1 MIYIVS
7 DVPIKIP
14 ASYLMNT
21 EKLILKSEWKGKGS
35 RIASTILE
43 KTNRVKGQP
52 LSNFKIYSQATSS
65 MKYGTGGRTG
75 K

>member
-35 RIASTILE
+35 RIANTILKE
-43 KTNRVKGQP
+43 KNKARGLT
-52 LSNFKIYSQATSS
+52 LSNFTTYHKAIII
-65 MKYGTGGRTG
+65 
-75 K
+75 